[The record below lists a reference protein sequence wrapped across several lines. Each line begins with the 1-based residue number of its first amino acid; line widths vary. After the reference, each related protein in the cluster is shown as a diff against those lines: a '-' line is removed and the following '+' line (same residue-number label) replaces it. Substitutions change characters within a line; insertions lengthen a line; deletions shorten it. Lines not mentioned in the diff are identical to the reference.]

1 MGMHGI
7 WPNQL
12 LEVFSPNN
20 SKTIPPGLYIRFR
33 RLARSWL
40 RWLHLAPIQGFL
52 GFCYDQA
59 SLHPWKVWCWK
70 SRSRYDENT
79 FQIIWCCSIV
89 YKYIFNIS
97 IYTKILL
104 HCKEFVKL
112 LVSAC
117 SQFLARKTHQ
127 IIVWFWQKQLI
138 AKSKKSG
145 LYQIILSESYHY
157 LIPAKKVKH
166 FWRDTYVSINL
177 LCLKKRYYTSY
188 ISWNM

>member
-12 LEVFSPNN
+12 LEVFVPNN

-52 GFCYDQA
+52 GFCYGQA

-70 SRSRYDENT
+70 SRSQYDENT
-79 FQIIWCCSIV
+79 FKIIWCSIV
-89 YKYIFNIS
+89 YKYIYNIS
-97 IYTKILL
+97 L

-117 SQFLARKTHQ
+117 SQFLTRKTHQ

-145 LYQIILSESYHY
+145 LY
-157 LIPAKKVKH
+157 
-166 FWRDTYVSINL
+166 
-177 LCLKKRYYTSY
+177 
-188 ISWNM
+188 